1 MDFFPKLSEKE
12 EIINNV
18 GIEILNDLQ
27 NEPNMNQKIIA
38 KERFYVE
45 KNLVFDTLI
54 LRYKGPRAL

>member
-27 NEPNMNQKIIA
+27 NEPNMNQK
-38 KERFYVE
+38 
-45 KNLVFDTLI
+45 
-54 LRYKGPRAL
+54 

>member
-45 KNLVFDTLI
+45 KN
-54 LRYKGPRAL
+54 